1 VIYAILPGG
10 VNSSYWIL
18 SSLATAVYILM
29 YLFMYAA
36 AIRLR
41 YKHPEVKRPFAVPGG
56 KAGIWVV
63 AGWGILAMAF
73 LLVLTL
79 MPPSQ
84 ISFSRIS
91 PLVYLLFMGVGAL
104 VVLAIPLVIYRL
116 KKPSWQTAI
125 TPEN

>member
-1 VIYAILPGG
+1 
-10 VNSSYWIL
+10 
-18 SSLATAVYILM
+18 M
-29 YLFMYAA
+29 
-36 AIRLR
+36 
-41 YKHPEVKRPFAVPGG
+41 
-56 KAGIWVV
+56 GIWVV
-63 AGWGILAMAF
+63 AGWGILAMVF

-116 KKPSWQTAI
+116 KKPSWKTSVAR
-125 TPEN
+125 EN